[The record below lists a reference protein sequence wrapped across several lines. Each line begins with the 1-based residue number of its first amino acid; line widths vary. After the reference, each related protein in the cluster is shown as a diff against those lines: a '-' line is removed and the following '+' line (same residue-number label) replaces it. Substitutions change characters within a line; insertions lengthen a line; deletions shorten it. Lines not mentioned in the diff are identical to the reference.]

1 MPLPYATPEDVA
13 RLLDDPPDQISA
25 GRRDEYRARLLRAS
39 QKWDQTTGEPMRSVR
54 KGSQNRPETWE
65 HHDVRE
71 ARSGPPVR
79 IDLDHGE
86 ILPIDRDA
94 GDRVEIRKGRDAW
107 DDVTDEEGDTWTL
120 DYRRGE
126 LKAYRFLIS
135 RAFFEAPH
143 ERFLRISYRHGG
155 LGGDRDR
162 GAETTLTAGVT
173 DTDTSL
179 SVADAAV
186 FPHTPFT
193 ALVGDASDSPEY
205 ALVTAVDSD
214 TDTLTVERGRESTTA
229 VAWDADTTVQYTP
242 ADVREAVA
250 SKATEQLMMNDDADL
265 SVPDNG
271 NLSSRAER
279 AERLRDEWEETAGKY
294 AGVRTL

>member
-1 MPLPYATPEDVA
+1 MPLPYAAPVDVA
-13 RLLDDPPDQISA
+13 RLLDDPPDQVPA
-25 GRRDEYRARLLRAS
+25 DRQTEYRSRAERAS
-39 QKWDQTTGEPMRSVR
+39 QKWDRTTGAPMRTVR
-54 KGSQNRPETWE
+54 VGSETRPETYE

-79 IDLDHGE
+79 IDLEHGD
-86 ILPIDRDA
+86 IVPIDA
-94 GDRVEIRKGRDAW
+94 TEGDRVEIRKGRDTW
-107 DDVTDEEGDTWTL
+107 DDVTGEEGDTWTL

-143 ERFLRISYRHGG
+143 ERFLRITYRHGG
-155 LGGDRDR
+155 LGGDRSH
-162 GAETTLTAGVT
+162 GADTALSSAVT
-173 DTDTSL
+173 STDTSFD
-179 SVADAAV
+179 VDDASV
-186 FPHTPFT
+186 FPTAPFT
-193 ALVGDASDSPEY
+193 ALVGPPDALEY
-205 ALVTAVDSD
+205 VSVTDVDTG
-214 TDTLTVERGRESTTA
+214 TDTLTVERGREFTTA
-229 VAWDADTTVQYTP
+229 GAPAAGTTIQYTP

-250 SKATEQLMMNDDADL
+250 SKAAEQLMMNDDADL

-279 AERLRDEWEETAGKY
+279 AERLRDEWEEVAGKY